1 MAEQVETTAPEQG
14 AATPATVPATTTPT
28 PAPDVDA
35 LVKAAKAEA
44 WREAQAA
51 KDREKAALLK
61 KHDQEIR
68 ALRDAAKGRLSQL
81 GDEEVDRWD
90 EELTIRQKARAYDEL
105 SAEAQNAAAWER
117 FVRDTAHAY
126 DLKPG
131 DPRLEGAT
139 SAADLMSKAK
149 AAFQENAEQA
159 KAQARREAEEARKA
173 AAQAKVDN
181 GDLDTLTG
189 PGERLPEGER
199 LRKAYQEEK
208 AKLRAGDVLGVTR
221 LNQKYRK
228 QGLKGV

>member
-1 MAEQVETTAPEQG
+1 MAENVETTAPEQG

-68 ALRDAAKGRLSQL
+68 ALREAAKGRLSQL

-149 AAFQENAEQA
+149 AAFQENAEEA

-181 GDLDTLTG
+181 GDLDTLGG
-189 PGERLPEGER
+189 PPGGNPDRNDALLKEYR
-199 LRKAYQEEK
+199 EK
-208 AKLRAGDVLGVTR
+208 VAPIRGNTLAITR
-221 LNQKYRK
+221 LKQEYRK
-228 QGLKGV
+228 KGLKI